1 MSKAKTT
8 GTKRNKKWN
17 RDELI
22 LALDLYFKARP
33 KNLDKTD
40 TRVIALSKILNGL
53 PSARSAL
60 DPTKFRNPNGVAMK
74 CGNYKRFD
82 PRFVNKGQKGLPNG
96 NHLEEVV
103 WNEFASDPVRLAAV
117 AEAIRK
123 GASEASTEPNTTL
136 PTEAPIDP
144 DEEFQEGAVLT
155 RLHKRRE
162 RDPKASAKKKAAVL
176 QETGRLQCEA
186 CRFDFAVA
194 YGELGIGFAE
204 CHHRLPLASL
214 GSRMRTRLADLAILC
229 ANCHRMIHKT
239 RPLMS
244 VEEFKRVVIR

>member
-1 MSKAKTT
+1 MAKAPTK
-8 GTKRNKKWN
+8 GKRNAKWT

-22 LALDLYFKARP
+22 LALDLYFQARP
-33 KNLDKTD
+33 KHLDDTD
-40 TRVIALSKILNGL
+40 PRVIALSKTLNAL
-53 PSARSAL
+53 PSARNAA

-74 CGNYKRFD
+74 CGNFKRFD
-82 PRFVNKGQKGLPNG
+82 PLHLNRGRKGLTRG
-96 NHLEEVV
+96 NALEEVV
-103 WNEFASDPVRLAAV
+103 WNEFAADPLRISAV

-123 GASEASTEPNTTL
+123 GASEASTDPQGITAAESQ
-136 PTEAPIDP
+136 IDP

-214 GSRMRTRLADLAILC
+214 GSRTGTRLADLAILC

-244 VEEFKRVVIR
+244 VEEFKRVVIG

>member
-1 MSKAKTT
+1 MAKAPTK
-8 GTKRNKKWN
+8 GKRNAKWT

-22 LALDLYFKARP
+22 LALDLYLKTRP
-33 KNLDKTD
+33 RRLSERDPN
-40 TRVIALSKILNGL
+40 VIALSKVLNSL
-53 PSARSAL
+53 PSAQAAS
-60 DPTKFRNPNGVAMK
+60 DPGKFRNTNGVKMK
-74 CGNYKRFD
+74 CGNFMRFD
-82 PRFVNKGQKGLPNG
+82 PYYKTRGRSGLSRG
-96 NHLEEVV
+96 NALEEVV
-103 WNEFASDPVRLAAV
+103 WNEFASDPHRLSAV

-123 GASEASTEPNTTL
+123 GASEASTDPQGITAAESQ
-136 PTEAPIDP
+136 IDP

-214 GSRMRTRLADLAILC
+214 GSRTGTRLADLAILC

-244 VEEFKRVVIR
+244 VEEFKRVVIG